1 MIQLYN
7 LKTLRLVNSIF
18 SCAFASKPKRF
29 VLADLKPSKLCLP
42 NQLLCR
48 PITSE
53 ISETHQDFKVNY
65 LINTCGLSPEGAIS
79 VSKRVKLESP
89 KKAESVLALF
99 RNHGLSQTQISRVV
113 RSRPKILSADP
124 EKTLLPKLEF
134 FSSLGVSKVDLAK
147 TLAYNPHLL
156 VISLANRILP
166 TYDFLRSILSE
177 KNVIALF
184 KRYSRIFMESQFKN
198 VIPNIELLRESGMSP
213 RGISLVL
220 TYCTPVLMVRPEQ
233 LGQLVA
239 EVKEMGFNLEKTT
252 SVNALRA
259 LCGKNKLVWNRSRE
273 ALKRWGWSDDDIL
286 SAVKKNPQCMIVS
299 EQKLMQAMDLLVNKM
314 GWSSEMIAKYPVVLS
329 LSLERRLIPRCSV
342 VKVLLLKGLMND
354 NLNLGSVLKPT
365 DKQFLE
371 MFVNRYI
378 GKVPRLL
385 SVYQGKVDI
394 QDA

>member
-7 LKTLRLVNSIF
+7 LKTLRLVNSLF

-29 VLADLKPSKLCLP
+29 VLADPKPSKLCLP

-79 VSKRVKLESP
+79 VSKRVTLESP

-99 RNHGLSQTQISRVV
+99 RNHGLSQTQISKVV
-113 RSRPKILSADP
+113 RARPKILSADP

-134 FSSLGVSKVDLAK
+134 FSSLGVSRVDLAK

-156 VISLANRILP
+156 VISLANRIVP

-177 KNVIALF
+177 KNVVALF

-198 VIPNIELLRESGMSP
+198 VIPNIELLRESGMRP

-273 ALKRWGWSDDDIL
+273 ALKSWGWSDDDIL

-299 EQKLMQAMDLLVNKM
+299 EQKLMRAMDLLVNKM

-342 VKVLLLKGLMND
+342 VKVLLLKGWIDD

-371 MFVNRYI
+371 MFVNRYL

>member
-1 MIQLYN
+1 MMQLYN
-7 LKTLRLVNSIF
+7 LKTLRLVGSVF
-18 SCAFASKPKRF
+18 YCAFASKPKRF
-29 VLADLKPSKLCLP
+29 VLADPKPSKLCLP

-65 LINTCGLSPEGAIS
+65 LMNTCGLSPEGAIS

-89 KKAESVLALF
+89 KKAESVLAIF
-99 RNHGLSQTQISRVV
+99 RNLGLSQTQISKVV
-113 RSRPKILSADP
+113 RSRPQILSADP
-124 EKTLLPKLEF
+124 EKILLPKLEF
-134 FSSLGVSKVDLAK
+134 FISLGVSRVDLAK
-147 TLAYNPHLL
+147 ILAYNPHLL
-156 VISLANRILP
+156 AVSLANRIMP

-177 KNVIALF
+177 KNVVALF
-184 KRYSRIFMESQFKN
+184 KRYSQIFLETRFKN
-198 VIPNIELLRESGMSP
+198 VMPNIELLRESGMRP

-239 EVKEMGFNLEKTT
+239 EIKEMGFNLEKTT
-252 SVNALRA
+252 SVNALCA
-259 LCGKNKLVWNRSRE
+259 LCGKNKLVWNRCRE
-273 ALKRWGWSDDDIL
+273 SFKRWGWSDDDVL
-286 SAVKKNPQCMIVS
+286 SAFKKNPQCMMMS

-314 GWSSEMIAKYPVVLS
+314 GWSSEMITKYPVVLG

-371 MFVNRYI
+371 MFVKRYL
-378 GKVPRLL
+378 GEVPRLL